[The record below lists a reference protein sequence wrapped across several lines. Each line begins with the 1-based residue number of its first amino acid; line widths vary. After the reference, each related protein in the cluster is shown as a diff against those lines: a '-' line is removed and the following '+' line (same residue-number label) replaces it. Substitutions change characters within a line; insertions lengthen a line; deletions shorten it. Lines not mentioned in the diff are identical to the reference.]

1 MDFSSQLLK
10 YSGRIESDY
19 SKKPLFGIW
28 RIKWNQYPQLDFCLF
43 VCSSQFGWN
52 YFLVCLPVFDLCLFV
67 FGQCPKENIYFS
79 GGLPLH
85 KRLSFW
91 GDGWFQ
97 VGFLYL
103 TKTTC
108 FQKGCWDLRV
118 SLHSFW
124 QGSGGC
130 RWWWCQGGQGG
141 QRAQR
146 VSEHLT
152 IRASILP
159 PWCVLYSASGSGH
172 SFCKLL
178 MFKGIKDDVRIIRY
192 DGAELYPD

>member
-1 MDFSSQLLK
+1 MGFLSQLLK

-19 SKKPLFGIW
+19 SKKSLFGIW
-28 RIKWNQYPQLDFCLF
+28 RNQVESLNRPQSHFCFF
-43 VCSSQFGWN
+43 VCLSQFGWN

-108 FQKGCWDLRV
+108 FQKGCWDQRV
-118 SLHSFW
+118 SLLSSW

-130 RWWWCQGGQGG
+130 RWWWCQRGEGG
-141 QRAQR
+141 QRAQL
-146 VSEHLT
+146 VSEHLGFHPST
-152 IRASILP
+152 MVCPI
-159 PWCVLYSASGSGH
+159 
-172 SFCKLL
+172 FCLGERTL
-178 MFKGIKDDVRIIRY
+178 F
-192 DGAELYPD
+192 L